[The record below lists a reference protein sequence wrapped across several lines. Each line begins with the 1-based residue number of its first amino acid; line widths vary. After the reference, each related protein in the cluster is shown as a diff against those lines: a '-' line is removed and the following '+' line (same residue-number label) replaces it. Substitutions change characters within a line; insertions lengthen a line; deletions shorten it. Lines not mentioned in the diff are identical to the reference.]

1 MEQHDARP
9 RGITTLE
16 IMEPKALALDE
27 TTDRRVPSFSDKRER
42 HIPNNQQKENTR
54 DDGENGFSSGHSLRL
69 GTPVAGRIAA
79 SEGVGLRH
87 NLVMSPSFLAAA
99 MTEKTGMLRNG
110 LTEIALL
117 GKELG
122 QVINLQSAES

>member
-42 HIPNNQQKENTR
+42 YIPNNQQKENTHN
-54 DDGENGFSSGHSLRL
+54 DGENGFSSGHSPSL
-69 GTPVAGRIAA
+69 A
-79 SEGVGLRH
+79 S
-87 NLVMSPSFLAAA
+87 NPP
-99 MTEKTGMLRNG
+99 NC
-110 LTEIALL
+110 
-117 GKELG
+117 GK
-122 QVINLQSAES
+122 